1 MFVLTNNYCFSTD
14 AITKYRH
21 KFAHKIC
28 YRNHLQHLTPKS
40 TPTSAVV
47 TRLMRDGKFLSLY
60 KNCNKFFL
68 EIILRQVYKLPP
80 NNEFKNLFFQYY
92 SFMDFNRVLFWR
104 FNTINPL
111 FNLKKLKKKNLL
123 YYLKPERRVVVL
135 LLWLKNI
142 IKGNKQD
149 YNNNTQKLFSPLMK
163 FIFVNKQY
171 NELHHLKLRIY
182 RMRLL
187 RS

>member
-1 MFVLTNNYCFSTD
+1 MFVHTNIYPFSTD
-14 AITKYRH
+14 AITKYRL

-28 YRNHLQHLTPKS
+28 YRPTLSYLAAKS
-40 TPTSAVV
+40 TPTSSVV
-47 TRLMRDGKFLSLY
+47 TRLMRDGNFLSLY
-60 KNCNKFFL
+60 KHCNKFFL
-68 EIILRQVYKLPP
+68 ETILQHVYKLPP

-104 FNTINPL
+104 FSSINPL
-111 FNLKKLKKKNLL
+111 FNLKKLKKKKLL

-142 IKGNKQD
+142 IKANKQD
-149 YNNNTQKLFSPLMK
+149 YNNNTPKLFAPLMK